1 VQTISKTILLFDKK
15 IKRVFIFVLI
25 NWRKLTKLSLHL
37 KLISIVTSWFFLVSG
52 SMFAKL
58 YIYLL
63 VTLGF
68 AYFLSYL
75 NLSFSLAEGMYGVLV
90 LSFLNFSWLI
100 IRIFLDLGVRVF
112 IFLFNASSLGLRF
125 SFFFLLPL
133 FDFKALWVR
142 KWMNQRWWLCVDL
155 WLHSFILNIFIMMME
170 III

>member
-1 VQTISKTILLFDKK
+1 
-15 IKRVFIFVLI
+15 
-25 NWRKLTKLSLHL
+25 
-37 KLISIVTSWFFLVSG
+37 
-52 SMFAKL
+52 MFAKL

-100 IRIFLDLGVRVF
+100 IRIFLDLGVRIF

-133 FDFKALWVR
+133 FDFKAL
-142 KWMNQRWWLCVDL
+142 
-155 WLHSFILNIFIMMME
+155 
-170 III
+170 